1 MGIFQ
6 VSSKPGGCYLSR
18 KDKVLHSTMLVTLVI
33 ILSKAIGFIRDMVT
47 TAYFGATMENDA
59 YVSAYSLFY
68 LPVLLFNSC
77 ISATLIPMYVS
88 ERNRYSLD
96 HSNRFAS
103 NAINLFAVFSL
114 IVSAVMLVLAKP
126 LVHLVYS
133 GFNDE
138 KLALTAKLVRIMVL
152 ALVFNVTSITV
163 SNMLNAMEKFI
174 AAQLT
179 GFPLSLFVIG
189 ASVFFSGKYGITAV
203 AWGVFAA
210 NVLQLLILI
219 PFLRGWFHYTPRL
232 NFRDPRFRK
241 LIRLAG
247 PATLSMGVSELNHM
261 IDHALASG
269 LAEGTLT
276 SMTSAYRLITFLQ
289 GILIVPLTTIMFSKM
304 SVKVAEKNER
314 GALRMLKRSCLT
326 LTLVMLPIVGVGAV
340 MSSDVIKFAYMRG
353 KFTADDVRV
362 TAGILTFYII
372 GLPAFGMRDF
382 MNRMFHAL
390 GDTKTPFRVSCMVV
404 CINVVLNF
412 VLRAVMGANGLA
424 LATSIAS
431 YCGMI
436 VLIVLLYRRFGG
448 GGFRKVAREL
458 TKMIVSAGLCV
469 VVCMFMSRALPQA
482 DGLIHILLR
491 LVVCTAVSLIAYVVF
506 GTVLKIRPLRGAYRF
521 AKKKIRKG

>member
-1 MGIFQ
+1 M
-6 VSSKPGGCYLSR
+6 SR

-88 ERNRYSLD
+88 ERNQYSLE

-103 NAINLFAVFSL
+103 NAINLFAAIAL

-133 GFNDE
+133 GFGDE
-138 KLALTAKLVRIMVL
+138 KLVLTAKLLRIMLL

-179 GFPLSLFVIG
+179 GFPLSLCVIV
-189 ASVFFSGKYGITAV
+189 ASVFFSKEYGITAV
-203 AWGVFAA
+203 AWGVFSA

-219 PFLRGWFHYTPRL
+219 PFLRGWFKYTPQL
-232 NFRDPRFRK
+232 NLRDPRFKK
-241 LIRLAG
+241 LMRLAG
-247 PATLSMGVSELNHM
+247 PAMLSMGVSELNHM

-304 SVKVAEKNER
+304 SVKVAEKDEH

-326 LTLVMLPIVGVGAV
+326 LTLAVLPIVGIGAV

-362 TAGILTFYII
+362 TAGILTFYIV

-390 GDTKTPFRVSCMVV
+390 GDTKTPFRVSCLVV
-404 CINVVLNF
+404 CINIVLNF
-412 VLRAVMGANGLA
+412 ILRSVMGANGLA
-424 LATSIAS
+424 FATSIAS
-431 YCGMI
+431 YCGLT

-448 GGFRKVAREL
+448 GGFRKVAREIA
-458 TKMIVSAGLCV
+458 KMVVSTGACV
-469 VVCMFMSRALPQA
+469 AACIFMSHTLPQA
-482 DGLIHILLR
+482 DDLVHILLR
-491 LVVCTAVSLIAYVVF
+491 LVVCTAASLVVYVLF
-506 GTVLKIRPLRGAYRF
+506 GTILRIRPLRGAYRF
-521 AKKKIRKG
+521 AIKKIKKG